1 MTLIA
6 GWDYGRVCLS
16 GMCSNWGAVALS
28 TSTIAKASRVER
40 AFERLEAAVDRLDV
54 ALVSRGAGASEGV
67 DDEALDRLRQENAEL
82 KELNRA
88 AADRLASTIQ
98 RLDSLIAEP
107 TDS

>member
-1 MTLIA
+1 M
-6 GWDYGRVCLS
+6 
-16 GMCSNWGAVALS
+16 S

-54 ALVSRGAGASEGV
+54 ALVARGEGG
-67 DDEALDRLRQENAEL
+67 DDGDSEALDRLRRENAEL

-98 RLDSLIAEP
+98 RLDSLIGRSAG
-107 TDS
+107 S